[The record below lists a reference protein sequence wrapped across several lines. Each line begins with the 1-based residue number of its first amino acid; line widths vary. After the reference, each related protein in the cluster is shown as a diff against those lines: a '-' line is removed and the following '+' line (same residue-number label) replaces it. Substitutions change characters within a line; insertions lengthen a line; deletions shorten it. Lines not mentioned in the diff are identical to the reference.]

1 MPNFRH
7 SLRALIKQPLFSAIV
22 IVTFALGIGAN
33 SAVFSVINA
42 VLLRPLAYHQPQRLV
57 AVLPYDMR
65 VGTANG
71 YDQSAASYPD
81 FVDWRAQNRVFEQM
95 AVYTNESLTL
105 TDGNEAVQLQGQA
118 VSADLFTLLGVQP
131 MLGRAFSPKEDE
143 PGSHVVVLSNEF
155 WRSRFGADP
164 GILGKSLMLD
174 REQYVVVGVMPPGFS
189 FPVRKTPVELWT
201 TVAILRESRDGGQPM
216 TEQRGNDFLNCIARL
231 KPGIS
236 LNQAQ
241 ANIDAISGALRQQYP
256 DSNTYLA
263 VKILPLVSA
272 LVDQAHSALLMLCA
286 MAGCVLLVACLNVAN
301 LLLARSLSRQKE
313 ISIRAALGA
322 GRWQIVKQLLA
333 ESTLLAAFGGVAG
346 LLLAVSGLDLLKQFL
361 PANIPRIEQISLDF
375 RVIAFTA
382 GASLMVGTL
391 SGLLPA
397 WRVSHANLAGSLN
410 ETGRGST
417 EGIRGRRTRA
427 VLVVLEIVLALVL
440 LVSAGLLAESFLR
453 LQKVRPGFDPVNVMT
468 ARIALPNA
476 NYGKPEQAA
485 TFYKTLLTR
494 VSELPGVRSA
504 SAAWWLPL
512 SGSEITFNFDIEER
526 PVPKALQPLAQVNAV
541 ALGYFKTIAVPVLR
555 GRDFTARDDINAPP
569 VVIVS
574 EEFARQFFPG
584 EDPIGKRIKPSG
596 SVSPGEPPVREI
608 VGVVGDTHLISL
620 SAAPKP
626 QIYVPHEQFAVQ
638 GMSLVVRAAGDPRSL
653 TETLRKTVA
662 DLDKDVPLFRPHTL
676 VEYASQSV
684 SQPRF
689 NAMLVGLFAL
699 IALLLAAAGIFGV
712 ISYTVTQRTQ
722 EIGIRLALGAQR
734 GDVLRL
740 IIGQGMRLLAIG
752 LVCGF
757 AGVFGLGHLLQSLLF
772 GIGAHDLATMLGV
785 STILS
790 LVAFFACWIPATRAA
805 RVDPVIA
812 LRNE

>member
-1 MPNFRH
+1 MPSFRH
-7 SLRALIKQPLFSAIV
+7 SLRSLIKQPLFSAIV

-42 VLLRPLAYHQPQRLV
+42 VLLRPLAYHQPQRIV

-71 YDQSAASYPD
+71 YDGSAASYPD
-81 FVDWRAQNRVFEQM
+81 FVDWRAQNRVFDQM

-105 TDGNEAVQLQGQA
+105 TDGNKAVQLQGQA
-118 VSADLFTLLGVQP
+118 VSADLFALLGVQP
-131 MLGRAFSPKEDE
+131 MLGRTFFAKEDE
-143 PGSHVVVLSNEF
+143 PGSHVVVLSNEI
-155 WRSRFGADP
+155 WKSRFGADP
-164 GILGKSLMLD
+164 NILGKSLTLD
-174 REQYVVVGVMPPGFS
+174 REQFVVVGVMPPGFS
-189 FPVRKTPVELWT
+189 FPVRKAPVELWT
-201 TVAILRESRDGGQPM
+201 TVAILRESRDGGEPM
-216 TEQRGNDFLNCIARL
+216 TEQRGNSFLNCVARL

-236 LNQAQ
+236 LSQAQ
-241 ANIDAISGALRQQYP
+241 ANIDTISAALRPQYP

-272 LVDQAHSALLMLCA
+272 LVDEAHSALLMLCA

-301 LLLARSLSRQKE
+301 LLLARSLSHQKE

-322 GRWQIVKQLLA
+322 GRWQIVKQLVA

-346 LLLAVSGLDLLKQFL
+346 LLLAVWGLDLLKQFL

-375 RVIAFTA
+375 RVVAFTA
-382 GASLMVGTL
+382 GASLAVGIL

-410 ETGRGST
+410 ETSRSST
-417 EGIRGRRTRA
+417 EGVRGRRTRA

-440 LVSAGLLAESFLR
+440 LVSGGLLAESFLR

-476 NYGKPEQAA
+476 TYGKPEQAA
-485 TFYKTLLTR
+485 AFYKTLLAR
-494 VSELPGVRSA
+494 ISELPGVRSA

-526 PVPKALQPLAQVNAV
+526 PVPKAVQPLAQVNAV
-541 ALGYFKTIAVPVLR
+541 ALDYFKTIAVPVLR
-555 GRDFTARDDINAPP
+555 GRDFTARDDINAPL
-569 VVIVS
+569 VVIIS

-584 EDPIGKRIKPSG
+584 EDPIGKRIKPGG

-626 QIYVPHEQFAVQ
+626 EIYVPHEQFAVQ
-638 GMSLVVRAAGDPRSL
+638 GMSLLVGAAGDPRLL

-662 DLDKDVPLFRPHTL
+662 DQDKDVPLFRPHTL

-772 GIGAHDLATMLGV
+772 GIGAHDLATMFEV
-785 STILS
+785 TTILS

-805 RVDPVIA
+805 RVNPVIA